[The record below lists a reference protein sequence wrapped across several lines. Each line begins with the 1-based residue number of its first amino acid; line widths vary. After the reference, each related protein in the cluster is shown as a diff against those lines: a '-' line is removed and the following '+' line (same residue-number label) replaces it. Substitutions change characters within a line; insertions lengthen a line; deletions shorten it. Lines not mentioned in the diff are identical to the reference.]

1 MSTAALAS
9 PILLFSLPK
18 KNKRSPTRS
27 LSKSTSGK
35 KKKKLRFDEEEAGSS
50 SPSLQVWRRRS
61 LRLLHK
67 SSLSTP
73 PRFVSTP
80 FDKSQA
86 PTIPLIPRSPPSPA
100 VEIINLSSGSDDS
113 TSRRM
118 CPAHSSFWLAEK
130 CSCIRAIPPSPDL
143 YSSYTSEQIISM
155 LSSAGKLED
164 GSRDADYCLEG
175 STVAE
180 TRRLLNE
187 SLVDVT
193 STLTYSFD
201 SILWAGA
208 AYDLQTRKG
217 APLTNEE
224 LISLKTITPQL
235 GYQIRLLG
243 QGETCLTVLNRMRQL
258 EALGL
263 LNDADQDDLKPGP
276 CVADVSSSSS
286 EVDVVNQ
293 IQDKLLEEQL
303 LSSSSGSDVNT
314 SASLGSMPTS
324 MFSVSLDSTS

>member
-1 MSTAALAS
+1 M
-9 PILLFSLPK
+9 
-18 KNKRSPTRS
+18 
-27 LSKSTSGK
+27 
-35 KKKKLRFDEEEAGSS
+35 
-50 SPSLQVWRRRS
+50 
-61 LRLLHK
+61 RLLHK

-80 FDKSQA
+80 FDKSRA
-86 PTIPLIPRSPPSPA
+86 PTIPLHSMTPPSPT

-118 CPAHSSFWLAEK
+118 CPSHSSFWLAEE
-130 CSCIRAIPPSPDL
+130 CSCIKAIPPSPSL
-143 YSSYTSEQIISM
+143 YTSYTSDQIISM
-155 LSSAGKLED
+155 LSSAGKSMD
-164 GSRDADYCLEG
+164 GSREDDLCLEG

-180 TRRLLNE
+180 TRKLLRE
-187 SLVDVT
+187 SLVNVT
-193 STLTYSFD
+193 STLTYAFD

-208 AYDLQTRKG
+208 VFDIETRKG
-217 APLTNEE
+217 ALLTTEE
-224 LISLKTITPQL
+224 LIALKTITPQL

-243 QGETCLTVLNRMRQL
+243 QTETCLTVLNRMRQL

-303 LSSSSGSDVNT
+303 LSSSSSSDVNS